1 MLNAVKGK
9 QENSQLNKK
18 VLEKLYFFYKGR
30 VQKTKNREK
39 QQHKKNNKKNTNQTN
54 LCLFSAITVSQY
66 LCYTTKCYCKISQHA
81 HY

>member
-39 QQHKKNNKKNTNQTN
+39 QQHKKNKEKTQTKRIYIYSVLLLSLNTYVTQQ
-54 LCLFSAITVSQY
+54 SVTV
-66 LCYTTKCYCKISQHA
+66 K
-81 HY
+81 

>member
-18 VLEKLYFFYKGR
+18 VLEKLFFFYKGR

-39 QQHKKNNKKNTNQTN
+39 QQHKKNKKKHKPNEFMFIQCYYCLSVLMLHNKV
-54 LCLFSAITVSQY
+54 LL
-66 LCYTTKCYCKISQHA
+66 
-81 HY
+81 